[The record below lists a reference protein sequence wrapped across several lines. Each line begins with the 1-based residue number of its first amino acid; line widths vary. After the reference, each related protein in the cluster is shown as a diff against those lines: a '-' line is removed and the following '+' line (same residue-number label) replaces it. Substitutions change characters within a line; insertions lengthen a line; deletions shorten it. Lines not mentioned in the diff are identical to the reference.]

1 MNPKKQPPFRYL
13 QAINRAHLAA
23 LATAGALVVLP
34 ACGGGDKAA
43 FSSSTAAGTETTI
56 SADTVAS
63 VAETTIPVTTLAS
76 ESTAAVVQGPTVPA
90 STQMTVNFT
99 YTAEDGGG
107 MVRNPYIAVWVED
120 KQGNLVQTISVWFLQ
135 SQKGERYLQHLRSW
149 YTIATE
155 ASAEVTT
162 SGATRPAGTYS
173 VVWDGKGMDG
183 NLVAQGEYVLLIE
196 AAREHGPYSV
206 SSTTLTLSDKGVEV
220 ALPDDTEL
228 SGMTASVAV

>member
-43 FSSSTAAGTETTI
+43 FSSSTAAATETTL

-63 VAETTIPVTTLAS
+63 VTETTIPVTTLAS
-76 ESTAAVVQGPTVPA
+76 ASTAAVVQGPTVPA

-99 YTAEDGGG
+99 YTAEGDGG
-107 MVRNPYIAVWVED
+107 MVRNPYVAVWVED
-120 KQGNLVQTISVWFLQ
+120 KQGNLVQTVSVWFLQ
-135 SQKGERYLQHLRSW
+135 SQKGQRYLQHLRSW
-149 YTIATE
+149 YTLANE
-155 ASAEVTT
+155 SGAEVTT

-183 NLVAQGEYVLLIE
+183 NLVAQGEYVLFIE
-196 AAREHGPYSV
+196 AAREHGPYSI
-206 SSTTLTLSDKGVEV
+206 SSALLTLSDKGVEV